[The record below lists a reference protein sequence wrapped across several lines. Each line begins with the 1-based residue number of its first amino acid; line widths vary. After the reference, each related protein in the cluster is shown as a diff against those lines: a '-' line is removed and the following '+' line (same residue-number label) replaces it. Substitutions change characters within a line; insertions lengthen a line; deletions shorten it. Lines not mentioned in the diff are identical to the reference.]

1 MLKYFSS
8 TLAEKSS
15 MQDSP
20 VQIKRFVSLRRFVNK
35 VFRFNIK
42 RNLLI
47 LTMKPSILVGGQ
59 AVIEGV
65 MMRVPGAYA
74 TAVRDPEGKI
84 HIQKKEFTS
93 ITEKSNLWN
102 KPIFRG
108 MASLFE
114 AMKMGMATLQYS
126 VDIAMP
132 DEEEPSKFADFFST
146 AFAIVLAISLFMIAP
161 MWITT
166 KLMNIEKEALWF
178 NLASG
183 GFRIAFF
190 VVYLLAISLLKDVR
204 RLFQYHGAEHR
215 VVYNFESGKDVN
227 VENAQSFP
235 TQHPRCGTS
244 FLFIVLLSAILVF
257 ALVDTIVI
265 YFLGT
270 ISLPIRLLFH
280 LPMIPFVSG
289 VGYEIIK
296 LSAKSDSFFFS
307 ILKKPGLWL
316 QNITTKQPENEM
328 VSVSITALKEAFG
341 DCYDEMVG
349 KEYTAE
355 AIG

>member
-1 MLKYFSS
+1 
-8 TLAEKSS
+8 
-15 MQDSP
+15 
-20 VQIKRFVSLRRFVNK
+20 
-35 VFRFNIK
+35 
-42 RNLLI
+42 
-47 LTMKPSILVGGQ
+47 MKPSILVGGQ

-74 TAVRDPEGKI
+74 TAVRDSDGKI
-84 HIQKKEFTS
+84 HIQKKEFQS
-93 ITEKSNLWN
+93 VTERSTLW
-102 KPIFRG
+102 KTPIFRG

-114 AMKMGMATLQYS
+114 AMKMGMAALQYS
-126 VDIAMP
+126 ADIAMP
-132 DEEEPSKFADFFST
+132 EEGEQSKIADYFSSL
-146 AFAIVLAISLFMIAP
+146 FAIGLAITLFMIAP

-166 KLMNIEKEALWF
+166 KLMNIEKEALLF
-178 NLASG
+178 NLVSG
-183 GFRIAFF
+183 AFRILFF
-190 VVYLLAISLLKDVR
+190 VVYLGLISLIKDIS

-215 VVYNFESGKDVN
+215 VVYNFESGKNVT

-244 FLFIVLLSAILVF
+244 FLFIILLSAILVF
-257 ALVDTIVI
+257 ALVDTLVM

-289 VGYEIIK
+289 VGYELIK
-296 LSAKSDSFFFS
+296 LSVKSESAFFS
-307 ILKKPGLWL
+307 LLKKPGLWL
-316 QNITTKQPENEM
+316 QNITTKKPEDDM
-328 VSVSITALKEAFG
+328 VEVSITALKEAFG
-341 DCYDEMVG
+341 DKYKDMIG

>member
-1 MLKYFSS
+1 M
-8 TLAEKSS
+8 
-15 MQDSP
+15 
-20 VQIKRFVSLRRFVNK
+20 V
-35 VFRFNIK
+35 
-42 RNLLI
+42 
-47 LTMKPSILVGGQ
+47 
-59 AVIEGV
+59 
-65 MMRVPGAYA
+65 
-74 TAVRDPEGKI
+74 
-84 HIQKKEFTS
+84 
-93 ITEKSNLWN
+93 
-102 KPIFRG
+102 
-108 MASLFE
+108 
-114 AMKMGMATLQYS
+114 
-126 VDIAMP
+126 
-132 DEEEPSKFADFFST
+132 
-146 AFAIVLAISLFMIAP
+146 AP

-183 GFRIAFF
+183 TFRILFF
-190 VVYLLAISLLKDVR
+190 VIYLLAISLLKDVR

-227 VENAQSFP
+227 VKNAQSFP

-244 FLFIVLLSAILVF
+244 FMFIVLLSAILVF
-257 ALVDTIVI
+257 AIVDTIVI

-289 VGYEIIK
+289 VGYELIK
-296 LSAKSDSFFFS
+296 LSAKSDSIFFS

-316 QNITTKQPENEM
+316 QNITTKQPEDDM
-328 VSVSITALKEAFG
+328 VVVSITALKEAFG
-341 DCYDEMVG
+341 DKYEEMVG

>member
-1 MLKYFSS
+1 M
-8 TLAEKSS
+8 
-15 MQDSP
+15 
-20 VQIKRFVSLRRFVNK
+20 KRF
-35 VFRFNIK
+35 
-42 RNLLI
+42 LLL

-84 HIQKKEFTS
+84 HIQKKEFES
-93 ITEKSNLWN
+93 ITERSNIWN
-102 KPIFRG
+102 KPILRG

-114 AMKMGMATLQYS
+114 SMKMGMATLQYS

-132 DEEEPSKFADFFST
+132 EEDEQSKIAEFFST
-146 AFAIVLAISLFMIAP
+146 AFAIGLAVTLFMIAP

-183 GFRIAFF
+183 SFRIAFF
-190 VVYLLAISLLKDVR
+190 VVYLLAISLLKDVK

-215 VVYNFESGKDVN
+215 VIYNFESGKDVTI
-227 VENAQSFP
+227 ENAQSFP

-257 ALVDTIVI
+257 AVVDTFVI
-265 YFLGT
+265 YILGT
-270 ISLPIRLLFH
+270 ISLPLRLLFH

-289 VGYEIIK
+289 IGYELIK
-296 LSAKSDSFFFS
+296 LSAKSNSIFFS

-316 QNITTKQPENEM
+316 QNITTKHPEDDM
-328 VSVSITALKEAFG
+328 VEVSITALQEAFG
-341 DCYDEMVG
+341 DKYEEMLG

>member
-1 MLKYFSS
+1 
-8 TLAEKSS
+8 
-15 MQDSP
+15 
-20 VQIKRFVSLRRFVNK
+20 
-35 VFRFNIK
+35 
-42 RNLLI
+42 
-47 LTMKPSILVGGQ
+47 
-59 AVIEGV
+59 
-65 MMRVPGAYA
+65 
-74 TAVRDPEGKI
+74 
-84 HIQKKEFTS
+84 
-93 ITEKSNLWN
+93 
-102 KPIFRG
+102 
-108 MASLFE
+108 
-114 AMKMGMATLQYS
+114 
-126 VDIAMP
+126 
-132 DEEEPSKFADFFST
+132 
-146 AFAIVLAISLFMIAP
+146 
-161 MWITT
+161 
-166 KLMNIEKEALWF
+166 
-178 NLASG
+178 
-183 GFRIAFF
+183 
-190 VVYLLAISLLKDVR
+190 LKDVR

-296 LSAKSDSFFFS
+296 LSAKSDSLFFS

-328 VSVSITALKEAFG
+328 VDVSITALKEAFG
-341 DCYDEMVG
+341 DRYDEMVG

>member
-1 MLKYFSS
+1 MNSFDCYGAIFLYK
-8 TLAEKSS
+8 
-15 MQDSP
+15 M
-20 VQIKRFVSLRRFVNK
+20 KRF
-35 VFRFNIK
+35 
-42 RNLLI
+42 LLL

-84 HIQKKEFTS
+84 HIQKKEFES
-93 ITEKSNLWN
+93 ITERSNIWN
-102 KPIFRG
+102 KPILRG

-114 AMKMGMATLQYS
+114 SMKMGMATLQYS

-132 DEEEPSKFADFFST
+132 EEDEQSKIAEFFST
-146 AFAIVLAISLFMIAP
+146 AFAIGLAVTLFMIAP

-183 GFRIAFF
+183 SFRIAFF
-190 VVYLLAISLLKDVR
+190 VVYLLAISLLKDVK

-215 VVYNFESGKDVN
+215 VIYNFESGKDVTI
-227 VENAQSFP
+227 ENAQSFP

-257 ALVDTIVI
+257 AVVDTFVI
-265 YFLGT
+265 YILGT
-270 ISLPIRLLFH
+270 ISLPLRLLFH

-289 VGYEIIK
+289 IGYELIK
-296 LSAKSDSFFFS
+296 LSAKSNSIFFS

-316 QNITTKQPENEM
+316 QNITTKHPEDDM
-328 VSVSITALKEAFG
+328 VEVSITALQEAFG
-341 DCYDEMVG
+341 DKYEEMLG

>member
-1 MLKYFSS
+1 
-8 TLAEKSS
+8 
-15 MQDSP
+15 
-20 VQIKRFVSLRRFVNK
+20 
-35 VFRFNIK
+35 
-42 RNLLI
+42 
-47 LTMKPSILVGGQ
+47 MKPSILVGGQ

-74 TAVRDPEGKI
+74 TAVRDSDGKI
-84 HIQKKEFTS
+84 HIQKKEFQS
-93 ITEKSNLWN
+93 VTERSALW
-102 KPIFRG
+102 KTPIFRG

-126 VDIAMP
+126 ADIAMP
-132 DEEEPSKFADFFST
+132 EEGEQSKIADYFSSL
-146 AFAIVLAISLFMIAP
+146 FAIGLAITLFMIAP

-166 KLMNIEKEALWF
+166 KLMNIEKEALLF
-178 NLASG
+178 NLVSG
-183 GFRIAFF
+183 AFRILFF
-190 VVYLLAISLLKDVR
+190 VVYLGLISLIKDIS

-215 VVYNFESGKDVN
+215 VVYNFESGKNVT

-244 FLFIVLLSAILVF
+244 FLFIILLSAIFVF
-257 ALVDTIVI
+257 ALVDTLVM

-289 VGYEIIK
+289 VGYELIK
-296 LSAKSDSFFFS
+296 LSVKSESAFFS
-307 ILKKPGLWL
+307 LLKKPGLWL
-316 QNITTKQPENEM
+316 QNITTKKPEDDM
-328 VSVSITALKEAFG
+328 VEVSITALKEAFG
-341 DCYDEMVG
+341 DKYKDMIG

>member
-1 MLKYFSS
+1 M
-8 TLAEKSS
+8 
-15 MQDSP
+15 
-20 VQIKRFVSLRRFVNK
+20 KR
-35 VFRFNIK
+35 I
-42 RNLLI
+42 LLL

-74 TAVRDPEGKI
+74 TAVRDPDGKI
-84 HIQKKEFTS
+84 HIQKNEFQS
-93 ITEKSNLWN
+93 ITERSKFW
-102 KPIFRG
+102 KRPILRG

-132 DEEEPSKFADFFST
+132 EEGEQSKIAEFLST
-146 AFAIVLAISLFMIAP
+146 IFAIGLAVTLFMVAP

-183 GFRIAFF
+183 AFRILFF
-190 VVYLLAISLLKDVR
+190 VVYLLAISLFKDVN
-204 RLFQYHGAEHR
+204 RLFRYHGAEHR

-265 YFLGT
+265 YFLGK
-270 ISLPIRLLFH
+270 ISLLIRLVFH

-289 VGYEIIK
+289 IGYELIK
-296 LSAKSDSFFFS
+296 LSSKSDSIFFS
-307 ILKKPGLWL
+307 ILKKPGILL
-316 QNITTKQPENEM
+316 QNITTKQPQDDM
-328 VSVSITALKEAFG
+328 VVVSITALKEAFG
-341 DCYDEMVG
+341 DKYKDMVG
-349 KEYTAE
+349 KKYTAE

>member
-1 MLKYFSS
+1 MKK
-8 TLAEKSS
+8 A
-15 MQDSP
+15 
-20 VQIKRFVSLRRFVNK
+20 
-35 VFRFNIK
+35 
-42 RNLLI
+42 LLL

-74 TAVRDPEGKI
+74 TAVRDPKGKI
-84 HIQKKEFTS
+84 HIQKKDFQS
-93 ITEKSNLWN
+93 ITETSSFWKR
-102 KPIFRG
+102 PIFRG
-108 MASLFE
+108 MASLYE
-114 AMKMGMATLQYS
+114 AMKMGMATLNYS
-126 VDIAMP
+126 ADIAMP
-132 DEEEPSKFADFFST
+132 EEGEQSKLGEIFST
-146 AFAIVLAISLFMIAP
+146 LFAIGLAITLFMVAP

-190 VVYLLAISLLKDVR
+190 VIYLLVISLLKDVR

-215 VVYNFESGKDVN
+215 VVYNFESGKDVT

-257 ALVDTIVI
+257 AIVDTVVI
-265 YFLGT
+265 SFLGT

-280 LPMIPFVSG
+280 LPLIPLVSG
-289 VGYEIIK
+289 VGYELIK
-296 LSAKSDSFFFS
+296 LSAKSNSIFFNL
-307 ILKKPGLWL
+307 LKQPGLWL
-316 QNITTKQPENEM
+316 QNITTKQPENDM
-328 VSVSITALKEAFG
+328 VDVSITALKEAFG
-341 DCYDEMVG
+341 DQYEEMVG